1 MASEQDVA
9 VGAAAGTRP
18 RSAGLAL
25 CLSGGGYRAAL
36 FHLGA
41 VRRLN
46 ELGILS
52 KVATISSV
60 SGGSILSAHLTQTI
74 PSWPQPGEILPSW
87 DERVAQP
94 FKEFVRR
101 PSSNGHCHG
110 TGPASGAPS
119 TRWPPPTSST

>member
-1 MASEQDVA
+1 MAADQEVT
-9 VGAAAGTRP
+9 VGTTVGRESGA
-18 RSAGLAL
+18 AGLAL

-60 SGGSILSAHLTQTI
+60 SGGSILSAHLAETI
-74 PSWPQPGEILPSW
+74 RPWPDAGDILPSW
-87 DERVAQP
+87 EEQVAEP
-94 FKEFVRR
+94 FRRFVRR
-101 PSSNGHCHG
+101 KSARPLP
-110 TGPASGAPS
+110 PAV
-119 TRWPPPTSST
+119 